1 MGRYGAIALATLA
14 FTAFAVGAAPA
25 GALAA
30 PQEDISST
38 HAVLVAAY
46 KTLHTVIG
54 TWPTVEANLSRLNRK
69 FAAECPDVG
78 AGSPQNE
85 SGQKLSYEV
94 TGALWATG
102 YHTDAK
108 TLEAFTNEVSP
119 LRWTDTA
126 IVHRGLKF
134 LIGLHEMIALQLPDL
149 CQDVRTWI
157 AGGYNTVPAD
167 TQQFDQHVEEIE
179 VEIPSMQMFA
189 PYVQPFDRGL
199 FDQVKRL
206 IKKFDELEFRVGQNF
221 WNTLLGTLALNQ

>member
-1 MGRYGAIALATLA
+1 MGRYVAIALAAFA
-14 FTAFAVGAAPA
+14 FTAFAFGSAPA
-25 GALAA
+25 GALAV

-38 HAVLVAAY
+38 HSVLVAAD
-46 KTLHTVIG
+46 KTLHAVVG
-54 TWPTVEANLSRLNRK
+54 TWPTLEASFNRLNRK

-85 SGQKLSYEV
+85 SDQKLSYEV

-108 TLEAFTNEVSP
+108 ILEAFTNAVSP

-126 IVHRGLKF
+126 IVHRGLEF
-134 LIGLHEMIALQLPDL
+134 LIGLHEMIALQVPDL
-149 CQDVRTWI
+149 CGDVRTWA
-157 AGGYNTVPAD
+157 AGGYDTVPAD
-167 TQQFDQHVEEIE
+167 TQQFDQRVEAID

-189 PYVQPFDRGL
+189 PYVQPSDRGL
-199 FDQVKRL
+199 FVQVKRL
-206 IKKFDELEFRVGQNF
+206 IKKFEELEFSTGQGY